1 MTLQNQEKVENKP
14 LKDSVSFRLNVL
26 TSVLNRHAERYLKN
40 HYNIAIP
47 DWRVIAILADGG
59 QMSVRELSAISKM
72 DKAMVSR
79 VVKRLTS
86 TNAILSEPDPTDGR
100 LLILKIAPAGQELF
114 SRINPILVER
124 DERMLA
130 TLEEQ
135 SLFNESLDILVKY
148 AEDESERFY
157 STK

>member
-1 MTLQNQEKVENKP
+1 MTLQNKEKIDNKP
-14 LKDSVSFRLNVL
+14 MKDSVSFRLNVL
-26 TSVLNRHAERYLKN
+26 TSVINRHAERYLKT

-47 DWRVIAILADGG
+47 DWRVIAILAGG
-59 QMSVRELSAISKM
+59 RQMSVRELSAISKM

-86 TNAILSEPDPTDGR
+86 TNAIFSEPDPADGR
-100 LLILKIAPAGQELF
+100 LLILSIAPAGQELF
-114 SRINPILVER
+114 NRIHPIFLER

-135 SLFNESLDILVKY
+135 SSFNESLDRLLKY
-148 AEDESERFY
+148 AENESEYFY